1 MDIFLKLGQ
10 ESPGIRNGIK
20 IIEVTGIP
28 GIVVGAKIE
37 RDRKNSFIV
46 Q

>member
-1 MDIFLKLGQ
+1 MGIFLRLGQ
-10 ESPGIRNGIK
+10 ESPGNRNGIK

>member
-1 MDIFLKLGQ
+1 MDILLRLGP
-10 ESPGIRNGIK
+10 EFPGNHNGIN
-20 IIEVTGIP
+20 IIVVTGTP

-37 RDRKNSFIV
+37 RDSKNSFIV

>member
-1 MDIFLKLGQ
+1 MDIFLRLGP
-10 ESPGIRNGIK
+10 EFPENHNGIK
-20 IIEVTGIP
+20 IIEVTGKP

-37 RDRKNSFIV
+37 RDSKNSFIV

>member
-1 MDIFLKLGQ
+1 MDIFLRLGP
-10 ESPGIRNGIK
+10 EFPGNHNGIK
-20 IIEVTGIP
+20 IIEVTGTP

-37 RDRKNSFIV
+37 RDSKNSFIV